1 MGGRYEKYLLMP
13 SPLASL
19 VMPMLSAISA
29 RLAHNTLPL
38 AIFKRQVGLH
48 QDDIESLQQHLYPAV
63 ERRWLESI
71 DQNHQAGIGHDI
83 YLKLWAL
90 SEPNIPTD
98 YVLFDE
104 AQMLTHSCW
113 VFYYVKKHTSDLCR

>member
-1 MGGRYEKYLLMP
+1 MP
-13 SPLASL
+13 SRLASL
-19 VMPMLSAISA
+19 VANAVSYFCWTSSQYPAPRHIQAPSW
-29 RLAHNTLPL
+29 
-38 AIFKRQVGLH
+38 LH

-90 SEPNIPTD
+90 SNPIFQQIMFC
-98 YVLFDE
+98 LMKHK
-104 AQMLTHSCW
+104 MLTHSCW
-113 VFYYVKKHTSDLCR
+113 VFYTSKKHTSDLCR